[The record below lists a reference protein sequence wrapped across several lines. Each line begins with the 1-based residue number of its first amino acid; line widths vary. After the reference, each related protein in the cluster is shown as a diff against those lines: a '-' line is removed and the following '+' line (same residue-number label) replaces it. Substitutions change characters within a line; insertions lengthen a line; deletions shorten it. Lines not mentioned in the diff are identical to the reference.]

1 MKFTIIWHDAE
12 DDQSG
17 EPFEVEADFPEAAY
31 EIADKCLREI
41 APRYVANDIEC
52 LKDIDGNY
60 YYPQFF
66 LKER

>member
-17 EPFEVEADFPEAAY
+17 EPFEVEANFPKAAY
-31 EIADKCLREI
+31 EIADKRLRETVS
-41 APRYVANDIEC
+41 RYVANDIEC
-52 LKDIDGNY
+52 LKDGDGNY
-60 YYPQFF
+60 YYPQLF